1 MVKETAYYDL
11 FGVKPNCTMDEL
23 KKSYRKLALKFH
35 PDRNPDTESAE
46 KACFF
51 LLLLT
56 TLFLKATFVKY
67 LLIKSHYIDKSL
79 DRF

>member
-35 PDRNPDTESAE
+35 PDRNPDKESAE

-51 LLLLT
+51 T
-56 TLFLKATFVKY
+56 NYSLF
-67 LLIKSHYIDKSL
+67 KSYI
-79 DRF
+79 

>member
-23 KKSYRKLALKFH
+23 KRSYRKLALKLH
-35 PDRNPDTESAE
+35 PDRNPDQESAE

-51 LLLLT
+51 LIT
-56 TLFLKATFVKY
+56 TLFLKETFVKY
-67 LLIKSHYIDKSL
+67 LLIKSRYII
-79 DRF
+79 R